1 MGIERGQP
9 VTMSRKD
16 NNIYEQINNPN
27 EPAKAPKRHRRKP
40 VLLNEM
46 SPFAVKEAYKAV
58 RANINFAIGAK
69 KGCKIFLIT
78 SSVPAEGK
86 TTTAVNLAIAFG
98 QTDAK
103 VLLIDADMRKSS
115 IHRYLGI
122 KNTLGLSNVLSGYTQ
137 LNEIIKKTPHGFD
150 CMTAGPTPPNP
161 AELLLA
167 QPCDDLLSTLSEYYD
182 YIIIDTPPV
191 AVVSDCLALVE
202 KVDGAV
208 VTVREY
214 YSVHDQLK
222 KAISALKFADA
233 KILGFILNDSKGN
246 GRTYKYRYRYSYR
259 YNYRKGYS
267 GYDYYDNYGDYE

>member
-1 MGIERGQP
+1 
-9 VTMSRKD
+9 MSRKD
-16 NNIYEQINNPN
+16 NSIYEQVNNPN
-27 EPAKAPKRHRRKP
+27 EPAKAPKRQRSKP
-40 VLLNEM
+40 LLLNEM

-69 KGCKIFLIT
+69 TGCKIFLFT

-98 QTDAK
+98 QTNAK

-167 QPCDDLLSTLSEYYD
+167 QPCDDLLNTLSQFYD

-202 KVDGAV
+202 KVDGV
-208 VTVREY
+208 VIAIREY
-214 YSVHDQLK
+214 YSVHEQLE

-259 YNYRKGYS
+259 YNYKKGYS
-267 GYDYYDNYGDYE
+267 GYDYYDNYGDYN

>member
-1 MGIERGQP
+1 
-9 VTMSRKD
+9 MSRK
-16 NNIYEQINNPN
+16 NINIYEQINDPN

-40 VLLNEM
+40 LLLNEM
-46 SPFAVKEAYKAV
+46 SPFAIKEAYKAV
-58 RANINFAIGAK
+58 RANINFSIGAK
-69 KGCKIFLIT
+69 TGCKIFLIT
-78 SSVPAEGK
+78 SSVAAEGK

-98 QTDAK
+98 QTGAK

-167 QPCDDLLSTLSEYYD
+167 QPCDDLLNTLAQYYD

-202 KVDGAV
+202 KVDGV
-208 VTVREY
+208 VLTIREY
-214 YSVHDQLK
+214 YTIHEQLEK
-222 KAISALKFADA
+222 SISALKFADA